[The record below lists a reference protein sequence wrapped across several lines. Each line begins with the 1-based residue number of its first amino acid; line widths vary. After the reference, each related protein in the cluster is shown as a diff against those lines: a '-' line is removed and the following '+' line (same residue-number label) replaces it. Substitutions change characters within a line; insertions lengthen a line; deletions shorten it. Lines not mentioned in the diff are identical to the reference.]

1 MNKKQLTAKANRFI
15 GKTKFMVK
23 KNSPEILI
31 AVGVVGVVATVVTAC
46 RATTKLNDILEE
58 THDALEEIHSIKVED
73 SESEAVVKKSTT
85 KIYAYT
91 GLRLVRLYAPAAVLG
106 VASITC
112 ILASHNILKKRN
124 LAISAAYAALEKS
137 FQTYEQRVIDRFGED
152 VAREIK
158 YGITK
163 EKVEE
168 QQTDP
173 ETGKTKKTKKEIE
186 VLDGKTASPYA
197 RFFDELSRYHDP
209 YDLENNL
216 FFLRA
221 EQNYANARLKNRGYL
236 FLNEVYERLGIP
248 TTKEGQCVGWY
259 YNPEH
264 PELEKDNFVDF
275 GIYTGYTK
283 KKSEFINGTEPA
295 ILLDFNVHYIMDKFE
310 ANQRQF

>member
-1 MNKKQLTAKANRFI
+1 MNKTQLMAKVNRFI
-15 GKTKFMVK
+15 GKTKFMAK

-31 AVGVVGVVATVVTAC
+31 GVGVVGIVVTVVTAC
-46 RATTKLNDILEE
+46 RATTKLDDILEDTREALDTLHAAPVE
-58 THDALEEIHSIKVED
+58 TAEQ
-73 SESEAVVKKSTT
+73 EAVVRKGIT
-85 KIYAYT
+85 KVYAYT
-91 GLRLVRLYAPAAVLG
+91 GLRVARIYTPAVVIG
-106 VASITC
+106 VASLTC
-112 ILASHNILKKRN
+112 ILASHSILKKRN

-137 FQTYEQRVIDRFGED
+137 FKTYEERVIDRFGED

-163 EKVEE
+163 EKIEDQE
-168 QQTDP
+168 TDP
-173 ETGKTKKTKKEIE
+173 DTGKAKKTKKEVE
-186 VLDGKTASPYA
+186 VLNGVTASPYA
-197 RFFDELSRYHDP
+197 RFFDEFSRFHNP
-209 YDLENNL
+209 NDLEDNL
-216 FFLRA
+216 YFLHS
-221 EQNYANARLKNRGYL
+221 EQKYANMRLKNRGYL

-264 PELEKDNFVDF
+264 PELERDNFVDF